1 MKLTKNIIL
10 ISIIIL
16 LIVIIFVLLL
26 QPKKIETIIQSD
38 ENNLKMIEHFEK
50 ENKKLQV
57 KNLLLENRIDSVSQE
72 KNKIKYVYKEKYIV
86 IDRNSINTNDSII
99 RANLN

>member
-1 MKLTKNIIL
+1 MKLSKNIIL

-16 LIVIIFVLLL
+16 LIVIIFVLLA

-38 ENNLKMIEHFEK
+38 KNNLRMIEHFEK
-50 ENKKLQV
+50 ENEKLKY
-57 KNLLLENRIDSVSQE
+57 KNLLLENKIDSVSQE
-72 KNKIKYVYKEKYIV
+72 KNKIKYVYKEKYIL

>member
-1 MKLTKNIIL
+1 MKLSKNIIL

-16 LIVIIFVLLL
+16 LIVIIFVLLA
-26 QPKKIETIIQSD
+26 QPKRIETIIQSD
-38 ENNLKMIEHFEK
+38 ENDLKMIEHFEK
-50 ENKKLQV
+50 ENEKLKS
-57 KNLLLENRIDSVSQE
+57 KNLLLENKIDSVSQE
-72 KNKIKYVYKEKYIV
+72 KNKIKYVYKEKYIL

>member
-1 MKLTKNIIL
+1 MKLSKNIIL

-16 LIVIIFVLLL
+16 LIVIIFVLLA
-26 QPKKIETIIQSD
+26 QPKRIETIIQSD
-38 ENNLKMIEHFEK
+38 ENDLRIIEHFEK
-50 ENKKLQV
+50 ENEKLKY
-57 KNLLLENRIDSVSQE
+57 KNSLLENKIDSVSQE
-72 KNKIKYVYKEKYIV
+72 KNKIKYVYKEKYIF

>member
-1 MKLTKNIIL
+1 MKLSKNIIL

-16 LIVIIFVLLL
+16 LIVIIFVLLS
-26 QPKKIETIIQSD
+26 QPKRIETVIQSD
-38 ENNLKMIEHFEK
+38 ENDLRIIEHFEK
-50 ENKKLQV
+50 ENEKLKT
-57 KNLLLENRIDSVSQE
+57 KNSLLEIKVDSVTQE

-86 IDRNSINTNDSII
+86 VDRNSINDNDSII

>member
-1 MKLTKNIIL
+1 MKLSKNIIL

-16 LIVIIFVLLL
+16 LIVIIFVLLA

-38 ENNLKMIEHFEK
+38 ENNLRMIEHFEK
-50 ENKKLQV
+50 ENEKLKS
-57 KNLLLENRIDSVSQE
+57 KNLLLENKIDSVSQE
-72 KNKIKYVYKEKYIV
+72 KNKIKYVYKEKYIL

>member
-1 MKLTKNIIL
+1 MKLSKNIIL

-16 LIVIIFVLLL
+16 LIIIIFVLLA
-26 QPKKIETIIQSD
+26 QPKRIETIIQSD
-38 ENNLKMIEHFEK
+38 ENDLRIIEHFEK
-50 ENKKLQV
+50 ENEKLKS
-57 KNLLLENRIDSVSQE
+57 KNLLLENKIDSVSQE
-72 KNKIKYVYKEKYIV
+72 KNKLKYVYKEKYIL